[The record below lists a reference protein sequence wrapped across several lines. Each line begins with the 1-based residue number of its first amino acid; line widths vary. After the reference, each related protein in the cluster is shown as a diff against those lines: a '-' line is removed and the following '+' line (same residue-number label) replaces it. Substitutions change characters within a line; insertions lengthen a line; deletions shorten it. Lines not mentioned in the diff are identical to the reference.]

1 MEPAKQLMT
10 VEDLYSMPDDD
21 VRHELQAGVLISEP
35 LPGARHGRVAAE
47 LTRILGNHVREH
59 ELGIVIGNDSGF
71 VLARRPDT
79 VRGPDVSFV
88 VAERYEAVGDLKGP
102 FPGPPDLAVEVLS
115 PSNSAAAIHAKVADY
130 LAAGTRLV
138 WVADPETRT
147 GSVHGPLLSPRRLTE
162 ADVLDGGDVLPGLE
176 IRVGELFEI

>member
-1 MEPAKQLMT
+1 MEPARQLMT
-10 VEDLYSMPDDD
+10 AEDLYSMPDDD

-35 LPGARHGRVAAE
+35 LPGARHGRVAVE
-47 LTRILGNHVREH
+47 LARILANFVREYR
-59 ELGIVIGNDSGF
+59 LGVVIGNDSGF

-88 VAERYEAVGDLKGP
+88 VAERYKAVGDPKGP
-102 FPGPPDLAVEVLS
+102 FPGAPDLAVEVLS
-115 PSNSAAAIHAKVADY
+115 PSNSPAAIHAKVADY

-138 WVADPETRT
+138 WVVDPETRT
-147 GSVHGPLLSPRRLTE
+147 VSVHGPLLSPRRLAE